1 MPEYIY
7 VLGRDGSPQMPTTRR
22 RHVQKLLDTGKA
34 RIAEHVPCTIQLL
47 YDNTPVLQP
56 VTFAEDPGRTN
67 IGMAALSLKGELLFS
82 AVCETRNKE
91 IAKLMEDRRKY
102 RRASRSGERKAR
114 QRLAIRFG
122 TVLKAG
128 MMMRKLPKYA
138 ADKFITCK
146 VIRNTE
152 SRFCNRKRDEGW
164 LTPSVNHLVDTHIHL
179 LHKMQKFLPITDV
192 ALEVNRFA
200 FLLLED
206 PSISGVDF
214 QNGPLKGF
222 DNRDAAVY
230 DLQDGKCLL
239 CRKEIEHYHHIV
251 PKSRGGSN
259 TLGNIAGLCKSCHD
273 RVHKDTMYAKRLEDL
288 KKGLDKKYGALSVL
302 NQAVPFLCQRL
313 EQEFGKEHGE
323 IGEDVLHNVK
333 TFKNVPLK
341 INTKREVI
349 IDGEAII
356 TYKDFNKINE
366 SLPEGEKYKNPRNL
380 AAGSVKQL
388 DSSIVAQRNLK
399 FIAWKFVK
407 GSTENDFYNR
417 LTEMQK
423 LGFEV
428 VLKTFVPV
436 YSDPMFGIENDIELL
451 KQSAENLGYPIDGMV
466 LGYKDIVYG
475 DSLEATGH
483 HLRSQIAFKFY
494 DEEVD

>member
-1 MPEYIY
+1 MPDYIY

-34 RIAEHVPCTIQLL
+34 RIAEHVPFTIQLL

-273 RVHKDTMYAKRLEDL
+273 RA
-288 KKGLDKKYGALSVL
+288 
-302 NQAVPFLCQRL
+302 NQATSQYAPSMAAARMMSPLPSRTRPGRKTAWSPAYCMWRQRTFPTPRHCQSCARNRRM
-313 EQEFGKEHGE
+313 E
-323 IGEDVLHNVK
+323 
-333 TFKNVPLK
+333 PL
-341 INTKREVI
+341 
-349 IDGEAII
+349 
-356 TYKDFNKINE
+356 
-366 SLPEGEKYKNPRNL
+366 P
-380 AAGSVKQL
+380 
-388 DSSIVAQRNLK
+388 
-399 FIAWKFVK
+399 
-407 GSTENDFYNR
+407 
-417 LTEMQK
+417 
-423 LGFEV
+423 
-428 VLKTFVPV
+428 
-436 YSDPMFGIENDIELL
+436 
-451 KQSAENLGYPIDGMV
+451 
-466 LGYKDIVYG
+466 
-475 DSLEATGH
+475 
-483 HLRSQIAFKFY
+483 
-494 DEEVD
+494 